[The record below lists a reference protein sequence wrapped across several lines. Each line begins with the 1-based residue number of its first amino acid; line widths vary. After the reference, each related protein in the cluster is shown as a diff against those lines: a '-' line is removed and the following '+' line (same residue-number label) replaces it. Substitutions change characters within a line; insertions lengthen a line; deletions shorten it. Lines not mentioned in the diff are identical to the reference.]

1 MARPTK
7 KRTMPLIAVRS
18 LVVFPYMNL
27 SFDVARPKSVAAVEK
42 ALAGDRLILLVSQ
55 KDENVE
61 NVTGADLYGLG
72 TVAKIK
78 QKIDLGD
85 GGVRIHIEGLY
96 RASLTGFSD
105 DGECFRAAVNICPSE
120 NDISPIELEAGTRRL
135 KTLVEGFRIM
145 GGRENNAFPPE
156 IFFAHVFQL
165 DPDSMLDSLAGNI
178 LVRIEDKQEILEAL
192 SLAERMQKLIRA
204 VSTELKIIEAEALI
218 LDRVNE
224 QMEQNNRDYFLR
236 EQVRAIK
243 EELGEYEDSE
253 ADSYIEKINAAPLP
267 DYVKEAALA
276 EARRMDRT
284 APSSPENAVSRAYL
298 DLILELP
305 WQVVTEENNDIVN
318 AAAILERDHYGLE
331 KVKERIVEQLA
342 VANLTGKAQGTVLCL
357 VGPPGVGKTSIA
369 RSLAEATG
377 RKFARMSLGGVRDEA
392 EIRGHR
398 KTYVGAMPGRLVTAI
413 KQAGSMNPLILLD
426 EIDKVCSDGHGDPA
440 AALLEVLDGEQNST
454 FRDNYLEL
462 PMDLSRVLFITTANS
477 LDPVPR
483 PLLDRMEVIEL
494 TSYTREEKQQIAL
507 RHLLPKQAER
517 HGLKKSSFKMKDDA
531 VEAVISGYTC
541 EAGVRNLERE
551 LRTIC
556 RKAATEIVRGK
567 RSVSVS
573 RTNLHKYL
581 GPKKFLDPVRESE
594 PRVGVVT
601 GLAWTSV
608 GGDTLDIEVSV
619 LDGTG
624 KLELTGSLGDVMK
637 ESAKAAVSFVRS
649 MARELKIDGDFY
661 KTKDLHIHI
670 PEGAT
675 PKDGPSAGIT
685 MATAVA
691 SALTRRPARSD
702 IAMTGEITLRGRVLA
717 IGGLKEKSLAAYRL
731 GIKTVIIPEEN
742 KKDLEELAP
751 AVREN
756 VTFITVKNCREV
768 LDLALVPVAEAKEL
782 LLPPAPSVQV
792 ERRPLHHEYS

>member
-1 MARPTK
+1 MARIVK
-7 KRTMPLIAVRS
+7 MKNLPLIAVRS
-18 LVVFPYMNL
+18 LVVYPYMNL
-27 SFDVARPKSVAAVEK
+27 SFDVARSKSIAAAQQ
-42 ALAGDRLILLVSQ
+42 ALAGNRLILLVSQ
-55 KDENVE
+55 KDENIE
-61 NVTGADLYGLG
+61 KVTEADLYSVG

-85 GGVRIHIEGLY
+85 GGMRIHIEGLY
-96 RASLTGFSD
+96 RAEVSD
-105 DGECFRAAVNICPSE
+105 FIDNDLFFQASALPRASINDITPVEMEAAV
-120 NDISPIELEAGTRRL
+120 RRL
-135 KTLVEGFRIM
+135 KVLVDGFRIL
-145 GGRENNAFPPE
+145 GGRENTAIPPE
-156 IFFAHVFQL
+156 AFFAHVFQMEL
-165 DPDSMLDSLAGNI
+165 DSMLDSLAGNVLI
-178 LVRIEDKQEILEAL
+178 RVEDKQEILEL
-192 SLAERMQKLIRA
+192 VSLRERAQRLIEII
-204 VSTELKIIEAEALI
+204 STELKILEAEAVI

-243 EELGEYEDSE
+243 EELGEYDDSE
-253 ADSYIEKINAAPLP
+253 SDSYIEKIKAANLP
-267 DYVKEAALA
+267 DYVETAALA
-276 EARRMDRT
+276 EAKRMDKT
-284 APSSPENAVSRAYL
+284 SPTSPENAISRGYL

-305 WQVVTEENNDIVN
+305 WNTLTEENNDIDN
-318 AAAILERDHYGLE
+318 AAAVLGRDHYGLE
-331 KVKERIVEQLA
+331 KVKERILEQLA
-342 VANLTGKAQGTVLCL
+342 VAKLTGKVQGTVLCL

-398 KTYVGAMPGRLVTAI
+398 KTYVGAMPGRLVNAV

-454 FRDNYLEL
+454 FRDNYLEV
-462 PMDLSRVLFITTANS
+462 PMDLSQVLFVTTANS

-494 TSYTREEKQQIAL
+494 SSYTHDEKMQIAL
-507 RHLLPKQAER
+507 RHLLPKQMEK
-517 HGLKKSSFKMKDDA
+517 HGLKKSMFKVKEDA
-531 VEAVISGYTC
+531 VDAAINGYTC

-551 LRTIC
+551 LKTLC
-556 RKAATEIVRGK
+556 RKAAREIVGGK
-567 RSVSVS
+567 KSVTVTRAS
-573 RTNLHKYL
+573 L
-581 GPKKFLDPVRESE
+581 PKFLGVRKFIDPIKEKE
-594 PRVGVVT
+594 PVVGVVT

-608 GGDTLDIEVSV
+608 GGDTLEIEVSV
-619 LDGTG
+619 MEGTG

-637 ESAKAAVSFVRS
+637 ESARAAVSFVRS

-661 KTKDLHIHI
+661 KTKDIHIHV

-691 SALTRRPARSD
+691 SALTGRPARSD
-702 IAMTGEITLRGRVLA
+702 LAMTGEITLRGRVLA

-731 GIKTVIIPEEN
+731 GIRTIIIPEEN
-742 KKDLEELAP
+742 KKDLEELP
-751 AVREN
+751 AVVREN
-756 VTFITVKNCREV
+756 VAFIPVKDCREV
-768 LDLALVPVAEAKEL
+768 LKIALVPAASKLDVGI
-782 LLPPAPSVQV
+782 PPVHS
-792 ERRPLHHEYS
+792 ERRSVRHEYS